1 MKLVVDTN
9 ILFSF
14 FWKES
19 VTRKLLSTSNFELVS
34 PITALEELKKYSG
47 DIINKTDITKKE
59 FNSELLKLQKIIRFI
74 TKEGYSDFIEEAE
87 KIVPDKDDVGFL
99 ALCLKYSC
107 FLWSNDSLLKNQ
119 DKVKVLSTEDII
131 DILF

>member
-19 VTRKLLSTSNFELVS
+19 VTRKLLTASNFELVS
-34 PITALEELKKYSG
+34 LKTALEELKKYSKE
-47 DIINKTDITKKE
+47 IIKKTNTTKKD
-59 FNSELLKLQKIIRFI
+59 FNLELLKLQKIVSFI
-74 TKEGYSDFIEEAE
+74 DRDNYSEFAEEAKKISPDKADSDF
-87 KIVPDKDDVGFL
+87 F

-107 FLWSNDSLLKNQ
+107 FLWS
-119 DKVKVLSTEDII
+119 
-131 DILF
+131 